1 VVKKKKRKSG
11 RTPHD
16 VPKSHGP
23 VPYPV
28 RIRIVQAV
36 MRGATQADAAVA
48 FGVSMAVVHKFLAL
62 FRAGGVEALRDLPT
76 DRQIAARKN
85 RRKHPEREAVL
96 ALKDANPDWGARRI
110 SDVLARFQGLGISYS
125 TAHRILREAG
135 LIATSEESTARDKP
149 VRRFERAEP
158 NQLWQSDIFT
168 FELRRHER
176 VYIVG
181 FMDDYSRYLVS
192 WAMAH
197 HQKSS
202 LVIEALQRGI
212 AEYGQPKEVLTDQGR
227 QYAAWRGTTEFQE
240 LLRRHGIEHIK
251 SRPQHPETLG
261 KIERFWKTLWNDF
274 LRKTVFADF
283 ADALRRIELFVK
295 HYNFQR
301 PHQALDGLVPA
312 DRFFRAAP
320 QVRAAVEAQVQAN
333 ALRLAQE
340 KPIQKP
346 FYLVGR
352 LGDQDLSIAASG
364 GALRVQVGDAAQTI
378 PMTKE
383 DDDEVKATRAFPEDE
398 TIVSDGAG
406 DRAALRPTAPAL
418 ASQLREARAANQS
431 AEEMNDAAQSNGELV
446 DAGQAASSTNGTQ
459 TWRAAVAERS
469 HRSGSGR
476 SASHA
481 DDLVSAL
488 GADPGDDGDR
498 RARDFAA
505 ALLPARDEGCRR
517 DDASAGT
524 WSERCIES
532 RGRDTDASD
541 RGARDEDCEAR
552 AGEPSPGAPLA
563 AGEEGAASWT
573 DRDAGETGSE
583 IPTLDERWT
592 RTFAWLE
599 EAGDSDDDVA
609 EPDDFDPDDGWRE
622 RAMRWNRKLAGAD
635 APIDGDHHGESP
647 GPERTI
653 DLREPTR
660 RTAGAE
666 AALRLDS
673 GSDRRAD
680 DDQRCGEGA
689 RHSASEHADAG
700 PPRGSGDH
708 RSAAA
713 STDWTDADGGL
724 GEAALRARR
733 TAGEEER
740 QTPQAADGS
749 GRHDDGGRRDHPQP
763 ARPAAGVLEDIVI
776 ALEALA
782 AETAEQQR
790 RRLGAGTTDASS
802 AASGAGASEDEPL

>member
-1 VVKKKKRKSG
+1 VKKKQKRG
-11 RTPHD
+11 RAPHNIRKARGV
-16 VPKSHGP
+16 VPFE
-23 VPYPV
+23 V
-28 RIRIVQAV
+28 RLRIVQTV
-36 MRGATQADAAVA
+36 MRGATHADAAVA
-48 FGVSMAVVHKFLAL
+48 FGVSTAVIQKFMAL
-62 FRAGGVEALRDLPT
+62 FRAGGVEALRQLPT
-76 DRQIAARKN
+76 EAQLEG
-85 RRKHPEREAVL
+85 RRKGKGKGAQPQKEAVL
-96 ALKDANPDWGARRI
+96 AMKESNPDWGARRI
-110 SDVLARFQGLGISYS
+110 SDVLARFEGLGVSYS
-125 TAHRILREAG
+125 SAHRILREAG
-135 LIATSEESTARDKP
+135 LIATSEESAAREKP

-168 FELRRHER
+168 FELRRHQR

-240 LLRRHGIEHIK
+240 LLRRHGIEHSK

-261 KIERFWKTLWNDF
+261 KIERFWKTLWQDF

-378 PMTKE
+378 PMNKE
-383 DDDEVKATRAFPEDE
+383 DDDEAKATRAFPDDE
-398 TIVSDGAG
+398 TLVPDGAG
-406 DRAALRPTAPAL
+406 DRATGRPAAPAL
-418 ASQLREARAANQS
+418 ASQLRDSYGENES
-431 AEEMNDAAQSNGELV
+431 AEEVSDGAQTYSDEL
-446 DAGQAASSTNGTQ
+446 DHAYQANASTNGTQ
-459 TWRAAVAERS
+459 AGHPALALGPQ
-469 HRSGSGR
+469 GSGR
-476 SASHA
+476 GGATP
-481 DDLVSAL
+481 DDLDPVRAL
-488 GADPGDDGDR
+488 GADTGDDGDR

-505 ALLPARDEGCRR
+505 ALLPARDEGRGR

-524 WSERCIES
+524 WSERSIEP
-532 RGRDTDASD
+532 RRRDADAAD
-541 RGARDEDCEAR
+541 RGARSEDREAG
-552 AGEPSPGAPLA
+552 AGQPASGEA
-563 AGEEGAASWT
+563 AALGQEGTATGT
-573 DRDAGETGSE
+573 DRDAGEAGPE
-583 IPTLDERWT
+583 APTLDDRWA

-599 EAGDSDDDVA
+599 EARDDDSV
-609 EPDDFDPDDGWRE
+609 ERDDFDADDGWRD
-622 RAMRWNRKLAGAD
+622 RAVTWNRKLAGAD
-635 APIDGDHHGESP
+635 APIDGDSDGESAW
-647 GPERTI
+647 PERTV
-653 DLREPTR
+653 DLREPAGD
-660 RTAGAE
+660 TAGAE
-666 AALRLDS
+666 AALRLDPRS
-673 GSDRRAD
+673 AGRPN

-689 RHSASEHADAG
+689 RDRAREHADAG
-700 PPRGSGDH
+700 ASSRSSDP

-713 STDWTDADGGL
+713 ALDGADAASGRGEEAPSSGRGA
-724 GEAALRARR
+724 GEA
-733 TAGEEER
+733 ER
-740 QTPQAADGS
+740 QAAQAADGG
-749 GRHDDGGRRDHPQP
+749 GRHDDGRGRDHPQP
-763 ARPAAGVLEDIVI
+763 AGTTAGVLEDLVV

-782 AETAEQQR
+782 QETAEQR
-790 RRLGAGTTDASS
+790 RRLGTGTTDASS
-802 AASGAGASEDEPL
+802 APSGPAASEDEPS